1 MRKMDREDEREKK
14 RVDDLE
20 TAGESKK
27 EIGPKSSER
36 NGEKLRSR

>member
-1 MRKMDREDEREKK
+1 MKDERENK

-20 TAGESKK
+20 TAGERKK

-36 NGEKLRSR
+36 NGDKLRSR